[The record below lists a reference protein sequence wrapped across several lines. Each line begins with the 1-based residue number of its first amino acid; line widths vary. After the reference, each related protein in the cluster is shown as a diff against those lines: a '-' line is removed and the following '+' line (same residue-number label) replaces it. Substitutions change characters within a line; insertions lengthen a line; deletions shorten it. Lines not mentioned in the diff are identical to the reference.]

1 MGAITQGRVYNDDDG
16 NIDNDN
22 SNNNDDG
29 NNNDDSSNNN
39 DDGNNANDGNDDDN
53 DSDDIDDVDN
63 DNDDDKVVCSTAF
76 QSRINKIASEE
87 QKSVFLDWNFRLAF
101 FHSNKNVQ
109 SAFLQLVLS
118 RKDIYLEIK
127 KS

>member
-16 NIDNDN
+16 NGNNNVD
-22 SNNNDDG
+22 SNNN
-29 NNNDDSSNNN
+29 
-39 DDGNNANDGNDDDN
+39 DGNNANDGNDDDN
-53 DSDDIDDVDN
+53 DFDDVDDDDN

-76 QSRINKIASEE
+76 QSRINKIVSEE
-87 QKSVFLDWNFRLAF
+87 QKSVFLDWNFRLGF
-101 FHSNKNVQ
+101 FLSNKNVQ

-118 RKDIYLEIK
+118 RKDIYSEIK